1 MSEGGVG
8 VQMVWECVCQG
19 KAERQS
25 KQGESVQN
33 RSKTKTTRL
42 LACLLVQSLLTPL
55 LLVCWPVFVRN
66 VQEMFAV
73 LCCTIIFVCGLFS
86 PVVSRS
92 GNFGFAFHFPRLP
105 SHQSQQQEQEE
116 EEKNKKNKS
125 KDGVSQECWWM
136 RRRRRRRRKMSE

>member
-1 MSEGGVG
+1 MG

-92 GNFGFAFHFPRLP
+92 GFCQFWVCLP
-105 SHQSQQQEQEE
+105 LSSPSFTPEPATRTRRRREEQEE
-116 EEKNKKNKS
+116 QEQGRGESRVLVDEEEEEEEEE
-125 KDGVSQECWWM
+125 DE
-136 RRRRRRRRKMSE
+136 